1 MRNIILLALF
11 LMLLVSEMFGLK
23 IGITH
28 GLSAKNMLLY
38 ILLGGIVIDGVVNKV
53 RAPSILSIHLNFIIL
68 ILIAFISWWITDIN
82 RPLINNLS
90 KLERFFSLKGMLI
103 DHYLFFLVF
112 YYTNKTIP
120 ETINIIKLIL
130 ILIFIS
136 TFITVIDVYD
146 IPDLGIIKQME
157 HESAANRGR
166 VQGPLG
172 EPNQYAVFL
181 VLFLPAYIGLGMYA
195 GKKKIMFIVAG
206 VVTFIVLLLT
216 GSRGGILGLVSGAV
230 IGIYS
235 LKKSIDLKKIMGS
248 LITLTVIASIGLSVV
263 LYKYSNLILG
273 RVDSTVNASSTTA
286 ASAGRLWI
294 WEKGIDKML
303 DDPINI
309 ILGVGWDTYAG
320 YVGIVSHNE
329 YLTKLFELGIL
340 GLFSYLMIFYL
351 VFKKIKKGILVSE
364 DEQRIMLISFIFGYS
379 GLLVSIFFVNLFNP
393 WFFIWSYIGLCLRLS
408 TLSQKKH
415 KEKKDKLI

>member
-1 MRNIILLALF
+1 
-11 LMLLVSEMFGLK
+11 
-23 IGITH
+23 
-28 GLSAKNMLLY
+28 
-38 ILLGGIVIDGVVNKV
+38 
-53 RAPSILSIHLNFIIL
+53 
-68 ILIAFISWWITDIN
+68 
-82 RPLINNLS
+82 
-90 KLERFFSLKGMLI
+90 
-103 DHYLFFLVF
+103 
-112 YYTNKTIP
+112 
-120 ETINIIKLIL
+120 
-130 ILIFIS
+130 
-136 TFITVIDVYD
+136 
-146 IPDLGIIKQME
+146 
-157 HESAANRGR
+157 
-166 VQGPLG
+166 
-172 EPNQYAVFL
+172 
-181 VLFLPAYIGLGMYA
+181 
-195 GKKKIMFIVAG
+195 
-206 VVTFIVLLLT
+206 
-216 GSRGGILGLVSGAV
+216 
-230 IGIYS
+230 
-235 LKKSIDLKKIMGS
+235 MGS